1 MWPHIY
7 LSNILQERAQRDY
20 TCKCKIFY
28 KKITPRRNIIHDIC
42 EVHMYIHMHM
52 YIYIIHT

>member
-42 EVHMYIHMHM
+42 EVHMYTYICTC
-52 YIYIIHT
+52 IYI